1 MRVISSF
8 NQQNYT
14 ICRESFGMDS
24 IVDEF
29 AEDTI
34 QAVDQELNR
43 IAKVLETKKS
53 FSSYESVNQLQR
65 ELEACRQIVYMVQE
79 PLVSTALRSRYN
91 WCKKELDKRQA
102 SNNDALIATKNHFK
116 SCELE

>member
-24 IVDEF
+24 IVGEF
-29 AEDTI
+29 AEKTI
-34 QAVDQELNR
+34 QAVDQEMAQ
-43 IAKVLETKKS
+43 IAADLETKKS
-53 FSSYESVNQLQR
+53 FSSYERVKQLQR
-65 ELEACRQIVYMVQE
+65 KLEACRQIVYMVQE
-79 PLVSTALRSRYN
+79 PLVSTALRRKYN